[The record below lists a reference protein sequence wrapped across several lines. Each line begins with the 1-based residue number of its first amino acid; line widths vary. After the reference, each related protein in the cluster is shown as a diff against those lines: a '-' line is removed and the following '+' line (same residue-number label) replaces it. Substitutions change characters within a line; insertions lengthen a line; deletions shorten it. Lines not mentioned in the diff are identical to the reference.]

1 MTENQEVSASVGAF
15 VDAITQS
22 YGQLALILD
31 HMLRHASPGAD
42 PIPEVLARL
51 LGGVLADFVDTYGA
65 DEVATAAQILGAATD
80 KIAEEI
86 YLVP

>member
-1 MTENQEVSASVGAF
+1 MTDNLEVPASVAAL

-31 HMLRHASPGAD
+31 HMLRHANPEAD
-42 PIPEVLARL
+42 PIPEVLANL
-51 LGGVLADFVDTYGA
+51 LGGVLADFVETYGA
-65 DEVATAAQILGAATD
+65 DEVSTAAQILGAATD